1 MKKNI
6 LSNVYSIIKNVRLFY
21 VISCTVVLSSS
32 CNSSN
37 RHENDNIN
45 DEYVNRIDENNED
58 VSVSDSHINSEWIE
72 IGELT
77 ALQWVVAS
85 YDNNIMS
92 IETVDAP
99 VWYKLIDGEKVYSIY
114 RRGRILT
121 KNTYKTIKVYN
132 GSQDDYEIIDVSGYN
147 YMHENI
153 SNGGGKL
160 VEFISLP

>member
-37 RHENDNIN
+37 RHENDNMN

>member
-21 VISCTVVLSSS
+21 VISCIVVLSSS

-37 RHENDNIN
+37 RHENDNMN

-77 ALQWVVAS
+77 ALEWVVS
-85 YDNNIMS
+85 SLDNYYMS
-92 IETVDAP
+92 IKTVDAP